1 MNSTSRSAG
10 VGSSQPPWLRAFVPR
25 VAVGVVLLAGAL
37 LAAGGCQS
45 TGHETGQLYGVSQ
58 EFDGH
63 VGRHMPLVFGMK
75 NPRVV
80 VTLCQNT
87 ADRPQQ
93 YNLHVAI
100 MSSKATY
107 ELQRL
112 DFVADGARIS
122 LARAGAIEARPTE
135 KAANYPINP
144 HDLKILAGARDVKI
158 RINTAG
164 THVDRVLDPVH
175 VAALDDFY
183 VRCVQAGSA
192 PRHAALD
199 D

>member
-1 MNSTSRSAG
+1 
-10 VGSSQPPWLRAFVPR
+10 
-25 VAVGVVLLAGAL
+25 
-37 LAAGGCQS
+37 
-45 TGHETGQLYGVSQ
+45 
-58 EFDGH
+58 
-63 VGRHMPLVFGMK
+63 MK

-80 VTLCQNT
+80 LTLCQNT

-122 LARAGAIEARPTE
+122 LAPAGAIEARPTE
-135 KAANYPINP
+135 KAANYPINL
-144 HDLKILAGARDVKI
+144 HDLNTLATARDVKI
-158 RINTAG
+158 RFNTAG
-164 THVDRVLDPVH
+164 TQLERVLDPVH

-183 VRCVQAGSA
+183 VQCVQEGSA
-192 PRHAALD
+192 PRHAAVD